1 MSRAVGPV
9 AIGVGVIGLL
19 VIILISVSL
28 RKLASNELGISYDNI
43 AKKLGNAV
51 QYEGLHTGPPGFS
64 FIIFPSVYETME
76 FTDISVSCLF

>member
-1 MSRAVGPV
+1 MAKAVGPV
-9 AIGVGVIGLL
+9 AIGVGVLGLL
-19 VIILISVSL
+19 IIILISTSL

-43 AKKLGNAV
+43 GKKLGNSV

-76 FTDISVSCLF
+76 FNDISVS